1 MADGVAITQGSGTT
15 IWTDDTGANGHVQY
29 VKLVDGT
36 SASTEVIEGDTNLG
50 LSVNVKGR
58 TTRVQVTPTI
68 DTNIYASGDC
78 LGGLMSIAGAASYS
92 TGGGRLLGVSV
103 VDKTQAQR
111 AAMDLV
117 FFSQSVTVAG
127 NNSPFATS
135 DADMVYAVGAIS
147 LGSWSYLTAF
157 AGTPLNS
164 LAVWPSPASAA
175 TSVQSGEIPYV
186 CAATTLY
193 CQAIVRGTP
202 TYTSTSDLVFSF
214 LIQPD

>member
-15 IWTDDTGANGHVQY
+15 VATDDVSAFGHVQF

-36 SASTEVIEGDTNLG
+36 LDSSAKIAGDATLG
-50 LSVNVKGR
+50 LSVNPKGR

-68 DTNIYASGDC
+68 DTNAYTSGDC
-78 LGGLMSIAGAASYS
+78 LGGLMSITSAASYS
-92 TGGGRLLGVSV
+92 GGGGRLLGVSV

-111 AAMDLV
+111 AAMDLI

-127 NNSPFATS
+127 NNAAFATS
-135 DADMVYAVGAIS
+135 DADMLYAVGAIS
-147 LGSWSYLTAF
+147 LGSWSYLAAF
-157 AGTPLNS
+157 PGTPLNS

-175 TSVQSGEIPYV
+175 TSVQTAEMPYV
-186 CAATTLY
+186 CAATTLF

-202 TYTSTSDLVFSF
+202 TYTSASDLVFSF